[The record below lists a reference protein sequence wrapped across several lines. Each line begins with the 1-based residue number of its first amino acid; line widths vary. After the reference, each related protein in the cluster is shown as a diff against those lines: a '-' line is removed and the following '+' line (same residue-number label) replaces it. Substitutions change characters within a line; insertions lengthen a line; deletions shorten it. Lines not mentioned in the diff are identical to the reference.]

1 MVLIFYLMEHF
12 TYCFICDGLK
22 LIVYL
27 TITAQNKEH
36 DRAKTRYGK
45 EDIWNIFIASHEM
58 RTSIQSI
65 LTYSEL
71 LHARTESKKE
81 FIEAIFRNALR
92 LKRLC
97 NNLLDITRIESQ
109 TLRLEKIRFDLNELI
124 SSVIKDF
131 VNQRDNA
138 GHGGPENVKVSFNPH
153 GHVFVKADK
162 DLIAQ
167 VISNLLDNAL
177 KFTPTGIISI
187 SVRKNDKG
195 KALVKVKDTGSGIDQ
210 KILPKL
216 FSKFTTVSSTGT
228 GIGLY
233 ISKCVIKAHG
243 GKIWAKNN
251 PNGIGTCFTFEIPVL
266 D

>member
-1 MVLIFYLMEHF
+1 
-12 TYCFICDGLK
+12 

-27 TITAQNKEH
+27 TMTVQNKEH
-36 DRAKTRYGK
+36 RRTKTEYGK
-45 EDIWNIFIASHEM
+45 KDILKMFIASHEM

-71 LHARTESKKE
+71 LHARPENKKE

-97 NNLLDITRIESQ
+97 NNLLDITRVESQ
-109 TLRLEKIRFDLNELI
+109 TLRLEKVQFDLNELI

-131 VNQRDNA
+131 RNQCDY
-138 GHGGPENVKVSFNPH
+138 GGNVGTQNVKVSFNPS

-162 DLIAQ
+162 YLIAQ
-167 VISNLLDNAL
+167 VILNLLDNAF
-177 KFTPTGIISI
+177 KFTPAGTISI
-187 SVRKNDKG
+187 SVRKKDKG
-195 KALVKVKDTGSGIDQ
+195 KALVKIKDTGSGIDK

-216 FSKFTTVSSTGT
+216 FSKFTTISSIGT
-228 GIGLY
+228 GLGLY

-243 GKIWAKNN
+243 GMIWAKNN
-251 PNGIGTCFTFEIPVL
+251 PDGIGASFTFEIPVR